1 MAKPRPMREHK
12 GVGFTVGVALLKPL
26 LWTFT
31 RHHWVDGTKLPETG
45 GVVVVANHVSHADPV
60 TFAHF
65 MWDHGRLPRYLAK
78 AEMFRVRVLGWL
90 LRDMGQIPVHRESS
104 DASRAFSSAVEAVR
118 GGKAVIVYPE
128 GTLTRDP
135 DLWPMV
141 GRTGA
146 ARIALETGAPVVP
159 VAQWGAHRLLYPYA
173 TRPHLLPPTHVQMKV
188 GDPVALDDLREQPV
202 TTETL
207 REATDRIMAAI
218 TSLLEDLRQEQ
229 APPVRFDPR
238 TAGVRSIGNPHV
250 DKRRSRA
257 RRRTG

>member
-1 MAKPRPMREHK
+1 MGKPRPMREHK
-12 GVGFTVGVALLKPL
+12 GVGFTIGVLLLKPL

-31 RHHWVDGTKLPETG
+31 RHRWVDGTKLPETG
-45 GVVVVANHVSHADPV
+45 GAVVVANHVSHVDPV

-78 AEMFRVRVLGWL
+78 DALFRIRVLGWL
-90 LRDMGQIPVHRESS
+90 LRNMGQIPVHRESG
-104 DASRAFSSAVEAVR
+104 DASQAFTSAVAAVED
-118 GGKAVIVYPE
+118 GKAVIVYPE

-159 VAQWGAHRLLYPYA
+159 VAQWGAQRLLYPYA
-173 TRPHLLPPTHVQMKV
+173 TRPRLFPPTRILMKV
-188 GDPVALDDLREQPV
+188 GDPVDLEDLRAQPV
-202 TTETL
+202 TTETIHQ
-207 REATDRIMAAI
+207 ATDRIMAAI
-218 TSLLEDLRQEQ
+218 TALLEDLRQEK
-229 APPVRFDPR
+229 APDERFDPR
-238 TAGVRSIGNPHV
+238 RAGVRSIGNPHR
-250 DKRRSRA
+250 DKRSP

>member
-1 MAKPRPMREHK
+1 MGKPRPMREHK
-12 GVGFTVGVALLKPL
+12 GIGFTVGVLLLKPL

-31 RHHWVDGTKLPETG
+31 RHRWIDGTKLPETG
-45 GVVVVANHVSHADPV
+45 GVVVVANHVSHVDPV

-78 AEMFRVRVLGWL
+78 AALFDVPVLGWL

-104 DASRAFSSAVEAVR
+104 DAQQAFSSAVRAVQE
-118 GGKAVIVYPE
+118 GKAVIVYPE

-135 DLWPMV
+135 DLWPMT

-159 VAQWGAHRLLYPYA
+159 VAHWGAHHLLYPYA
-173 TRPHLLPPTHVQMKV
+173 TKPHLFPPTRVQMKV
-188 GDPVALDDLREQPV
+188 GDPVDLEDLRAQPV
-202 TTETL
+202 SAETIHQ
-207 REATDRIMAAI
+207 ATDRIMAAI
-218 TSLLEDLRQEQ
+218 TTLLEDLRGEA
-229 APPVRFDPR
+229 APAERFDPR
-238 TAGVRSIGNPHV
+238 RAGVRSIGNPHV
-250 DKRRSRA
+250 ERRHA

>member
-1 MAKPRPMREHK
+1 MGKPRPMREHK
-12 GVGFTVGVALLKPL
+12 GIGFTIGVLLLKPL

-31 RHHWVDGTKLPETG
+31 RHQWVDGTKLPETG
-45 GVVVVANHVSHADPV
+45 GAVVVANHVSHVDPV

-78 AEMFRVRVLGWL
+78 AALFDVRVLGWL
-90 LRDMGQIPVHRESS
+90 LRNMGQIPVHRESS
-104 DASRAFSSAVEAVR
+104 DASHAFTSAVAAVE

-146 ARIALETGAPVVP
+146 ARIALATGAPVVP
-159 VAQWGAHRLLYPYA
+159 VAQWGAQHLLYPYA
-173 TRPHLLPPTHVQMKV
+173 AKPKLFPRTRILMKV
-188 GDPVALDDLREQPV
+188 GDPVDLEDLRAKPV
-202 TTETL
+202 TPETIH
-207 REATDRIMAAI
+207 EATDRIMAAI
-218 TSLLEDLRQEQ
+218 TAQLEDLRQER
-229 APPVRFDPR
+229 APAERFDPR
-238 TAGVRSIGNPHV
+238 RAGVRSIGNPHT
-250 DKRRSRA
+250 DKRSA

>member
-1 MAKPRPMREHK
+1 MGKPRPMREHK
-12 GVGFTVGVALLKPL
+12 GIGFTVGVLLLKPL

-31 RHHWVDGTKLPETG
+31 RHRWIDGSKLPETG
-45 GVVVVANHVSHADPV
+45 GAVVVANHISHVDPV

-78 AEMFRVRVLGWL
+78 DAMFRLRVLGWL
-90 LRDMGQIPVHRESS
+90 LRDMGQIPVHRESK
-104 DASRAFSSAVEAVR
+104 DASQAFGSAVKAVR
-118 GGKAVIVYPE
+118 EGKAVIVYPE

-159 VAQWGAHRLLYPYA
+159 IAQWGAQRLLYPYA
-173 TRPHLLPPTHVQMKV
+173 KKPKLFPPTRVVMKV
-188 GDPVALDDLREQPV
+188 GDPVALDDLRARPV

-207 REATDRIMAAI
+207 HEATDRIMAAI
-218 TSLLEDLRQEQ
+218 TALLEDVRQEK
-229 APPVRFDPR
+229 APAARFDPR
-238 TAGVRSIGNPHV
+238 TAGVRTIGNPH
-250 DKRRSRA
+250 KRRA
-257 RRRTG
+257 G

>member
-12 GVGFTVGVALLKPL
+12 GVGFTIGVLLLKPL

-31 RHHWVDGTKLPETG
+31 RHRWIDGTKLPESG
-45 GVVVVANHVSHADPV
+45 GVVVVANHASHVDPV

-78 AEMFRVRVLGWL
+78 AALFDIRVLGWL

-104 DASRAFSSAVEAVR
+104 DASAAFSSAVRAVEE
-118 GGKAVIVYPE
+118 GKAVIVYPE

-146 ARIALETGAPVVP
+146 ARIALRTGAPVVP
-159 VAQWGAHRLLYPYA
+159 VAQWGAHHLLYPYSA
-173 TRPHLLPPTHVQMKV
+173 RPQLFPPTRILIKV
-188 GDPVALDDLREQPV
+188 GDPVDLEDLRARPV
-202 TTETL
+202 TPETIH
-207 REATDRIMAAI
+207 EATGRIMAAI
-218 TSLLEDLRQEQ
+218 TALLEELRGEQ
-229 APPVRFDPR
+229 APAERFDPR
-238 TAGVRSIGNPHV
+238 RAGVRTIGNPHS
-250 DKRRSRA
+250 DKRHA